1 MGVLQNI
8 LTMLLQ
14 TIFALLV
21 ELNTGIP
28 VSTSLDRNTKVKILE
43 TLFNDNK
50 ETKSGSSKVENNI
63 HLNISPDKFPKAA
76 QYATISQQP
85 LKYQLSPFHNIVQS
99 AIPAPTELSSIIH
112 QHPIVEQNL
121 YDLLKPPEKSNV
133 VEDEDDLIIKNFFP
147 DLPFADF
154 SKISQ
159 VLKEIARDDTITYQ
173 KKQELFDIAFSFL
186 PKKKQNLG
194 GKSTMVGIIAALNK
208 HLGKDE
214 IPQKYRI
221 DDFIG
226 AEDTYYSE
234 EPMDSSDYIDDDHS
248 DDGYYEET
256 DEHSDECEE
265 DDSDESEEDHS

>member
-1 MGVLQNI
+1 MG
-8 LTMLLQ
+8 
-14 TIFALLV
+14 
-21 ELNTGIP
+21 
-28 VSTSLDRNTKVKILE
+28 
-43 TLFNDNK
+43 
-50 ETKSGSSKVENNI
+50 
-63 HLNISPDKFPKAA
+63 
-76 QYATISQQP
+76 
-85 LKYQLSPFHNIVQS
+85 
-99 AIPAPTELSSIIH
+99 
-112 QHPIVEQNL
+112 
-121 YDLLKPPEKSNV
+121 
-133 VEDEDDLIIKNFFP
+133 LIIKNFFP

-256 DEHSDECEE
+256 DEHSDEYEE
-265 DDSDESEEDHS
+265 DDSDESEEDHSDDDEDSEDQSEEDDHDDEESEDHSDDEDDSEDQ